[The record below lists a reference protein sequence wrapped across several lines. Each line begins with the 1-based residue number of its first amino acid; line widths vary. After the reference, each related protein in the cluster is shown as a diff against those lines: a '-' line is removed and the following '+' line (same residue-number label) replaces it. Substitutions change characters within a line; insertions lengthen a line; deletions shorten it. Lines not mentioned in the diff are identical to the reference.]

1 MSVAD
6 EKSLPELLKDENPA
20 YVVDVLGGYVE
31 ATLVPTVVAGLDTGV
46 EGFKAVKVLAGNRS
60 GGVRA
65 TICGKVSRTGKFS
78 GSIEAM

>member
-46 EGFKAVKVLAGNRS
+46 EGFE
-60 GGVRA
+60 GGQ
-65 TICGKVSRTGKFS
+65 GPSRKPIRRCPCDDLRKS
-78 GSIEAM
+78 L